1 MSSPRMT
8 RRERQAL
15 QTRAEIL
22 DAALS
27 LFAAN
32 GYGATTVADI
42 AGTAGVAIATVYT
55 SVGTKPQLLEH
66 LLARVVELVGVPE
79 LAAQGMATTKPEEVL
94 RIQAHITRLVVERT
108 GDIVRVLGETA
119 RESDETAAAY
129 AEGLRRHREGA
140 QFTVDRLVALDA
152 LAVPAEDAFAV
163 VLGLTNHHTYETLR
177 DAGWSYER
185 SEQWIAETLRLRL
198 LRSRRRRAS

>member
-27 LFAAN
+27 LFTAK
-32 GYGATTVADI
+32 GYSATTVADI
-42 AGTAGVAIATVYT
+42 ASTAGVAVATVYT

-66 LLARVVELVGVPE
+66 LLARVVELAGVPE
-79 LAAQGMATTKPEEVL
+79 LAAQGMATTDPREVL
-94 RIQAHITRLVVERT
+94 RIQAHITRLVVERA

-119 RESDETAAAY
+119 RESAETAAAY
-129 AEGLRRHREGA
+129 AEGLRRHRDGA
-140 QFTVDRLVALDA
+140 QFTVDRMVALDA
-152 LAVPAEDAFAV
+152 LAVPPGDAFAV
-163 VLGLTNHHTYETLR
+163 VLGLTNHHTYEALR
-177 DAGWSYER
+177 DAGWSYDQ
-185 SEQWIAETLRLRL
+185 SEDWITETLRLRL
-198 LRSRRRRAS
+198 LRPRRRRAS